1 MKQLRELADEQL
13 VSLYQEGNNS
23 AFDTLLKR
31 YQQRVFS
38 YLLYSV
44 KNQELAEDLFQDV
57 FMKMVVRIK
66 SGQYAENG
74 KFSSWM
80 MRIVHNHLI
89 DYYRTSPNAI
99 ILSNDESEVDL
110 FNNAD
115 IAVNENREKEM
126 IDQQTLREIK
136 GLIAMLPDPQREV
149 LLMRVKD
156 ELSFKEIAE
165 KTEVLLMRVKDE
177 LSFKEIAEKTNC
189 SINTA
194 LGRMRYAILNLRQ
207 MAYERGISLAS

>member
-89 DYYRTSPNAI
+89 DYYRPSPNAI

-126 IDQQTLREIK
+126 IDKQTLREIK
-136 GLIAMLPDPQREV
+136 GLIAMLPDPQR
-149 LLMRVKD
+149 
-156 ELSFKEIAE
+156 
-165 KTEVLLMRVKDE
+165 EVLLMRVKDE

>member
-1 MKQLRELADEQL
+1 MKQLRELAYEQL

-165 KTEVLLMRVKDE
+165 KT
-177 LSFKEIAEKTNC
+177 NC

>member
-126 IDQQTLREIK
+126 IDQQTPREIK
-136 GLIAMLPDPQREV
+136 GLIAMLPDPQR
-149 LLMRVKD
+149 
-156 ELSFKEIAE
+156 
-165 KTEVLLMRVKDE
+165 EVLLMRVKDE